1 MFWNEYDPEMG
12 LVDIQVEEAG
22 KTWFILVFLACLFG
36 CFLIAMWFDFETLGS
51 KLSNDA
57 RYDCA
62 VK

>member
-1 MFWNEYDPEMG
+1 MG

-51 KLSNDA
+51 KLSNEA